1 MGFLDKYGSGIASGV
16 GSVLGG
22 MFGWIGQRKTNKT
35 NLKIARENNKAN
47 RELAE
52 QQNKWNIEQW
62 NRQNEYNS
70 PINQINLLKQAGLNP
85 NLYGG
90 EGATA
95 GSLVSADLANQQ
107 AATVENPMRA
117 FEGLNIAQAIADIAK
132 TKSETKANE
141 AKAGLDNTRKVN
153 EMTSGQFIAA
163 LAKSQIDM
171 NNSTITLND
180 SHIRANDAQVDVLKK
195 KLVEMDGNI
204 RVLDSA
210 CQKNLA
216 DVALSYANISALD
229 QRLKMEWQRLDL
241 DKETLRA
248 QKELWKATQAQLFS
262 QVRLNE
268 ANRDA
273 ISLGTA
279 LQSCTF
285 GYQVEGAR
293 LELGTASENLRHL
306 TVTNQTNEKWLP
318 YEKGVGM
325 FSEFLGTLGSCAIG
339 FGALKKAGV
348 MGAAGY
354 SILNPTSSMSVS
366 R

>member
-1 MGFLDKYGSGIASGV
+1 MGFIDSLAGGIGSLAGGIIGA
-16 GSVLGG
+16 
-22 MFGWIGQRKTNKT
+22 IGQRKTNKT
-35 NLKIARENNKAN
+35 NLKIARETNKAN

-70 PINQINLLKQAGLNP
+70 PINQINLLKEAGLNP

-107 AATVENPMRA
+107 AATIDNPMRA

-141 AKAGLDNTRKVN
+141 AKAGLDKTRTVN
-153 EMTSGQFIAA
+153 EMTSGKFIES
-163 LAKSQIDM
+163 LAKSQLDL
-171 NNSTITLND
+171 NNSTVTLND
-180 SHIRANDAQVDVLKK
+180 SHIRMNDAQADVLKK
-195 KLVEMDGNI
+195 RLVEMDANI
-204 RVLDSA
+204 AALYSA

-229 QRLKMEWQRLDL
+229 QRLQMEWKRLEL
-241 DKETLRA
+241 DQETLRA
-248 QKELWKATQAQLFS
+248 QKELWKATEAQLFS
-262 QVRLNE
+262 QMRLNE

-293 LELGTASENLRHL
+293 LQLGTAQENLRHL
-306 TVTNQTNEKWLP
+306 TVTNETNEKWLP
-318 YEKGVGM
+318 YEKGVGL

-354 SILNPTSSMSVS
+354 SILNPTSSTSIS